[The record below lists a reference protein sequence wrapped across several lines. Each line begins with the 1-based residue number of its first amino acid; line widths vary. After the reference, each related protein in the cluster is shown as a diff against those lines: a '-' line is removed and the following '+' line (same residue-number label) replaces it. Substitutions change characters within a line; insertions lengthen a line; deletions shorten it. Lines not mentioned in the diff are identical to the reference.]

1 MELISFRKF
10 VESDKNEIV
19 SMMETFYS
27 SDVVYTNGSSEI
39 FCCDFDTC
47 VSNSPFLDGYVFLVE
62 NIIVGY
68 AMIAHSFS
76 TEFGKPCI
84 WLEDLYL
91 KENYRGK
98 NIVPKFI
105 EYIEKN
111 NSNAILRLEVEE
123 ENSHAIHVYSKSGFS
138 KLPYIEMKKE
148 I

>member
-1 MELISFRKF
+1 MNISFRKF

-19 SMMETFYS
+19 SMMKTFYS
-27 SDVVYTNGSSEI
+27 SDAVYTNGNLEI
-39 FCCDFDTC
+39 FCSDFDTC
-47 VSNSPFLDGYVFLVE
+47 VSNSPFLDGYVFLIE
-62 NIIVGY
+62 NNIVGY

-76 TEFGKPCI
+76 TEFGKPCL

-105 EYIEKN
+105 EYIENN
-111 NSNAILRLEVEE
+111 NSNVILRLEVEE
-123 ENSHAIHVYSKSGFS
+123 ENSHAVHVYQKRGFS
-138 KLPYIEMKKE
+138 SLPYLEMKKE

>member
-1 MELISFRKF
+1 MIVPF
-10 VESDKNEIV
+10 VCASGMMLAQDKASNVTI
-19 SMMETFYS
+19 
-27 SDVVYTNGSSEI
+27 DNGKVVEEGN
-39 FCCDFDTC
+39 
-47 VSNSPFLDGYVFLVE
+47 NS
-62 NIIVGY
+62 IIVGY